1 MTDETN
7 RSAADDA
14 REAMPAGR
22 MQFTL
27 RHLFGWTAWLAGLC
41 GIVAWVGPGPEG
53 TAAVF
58 AGTLYVFLSLLAVA
72 VVSERWRT
80 AALLGSGLVV
90 PVMVA
95 VQIPAADSA
104 RMESPRRANCIS
116 NLRQIGLA
124 LHNYHDA
131 HKRFPPAFI
140 ADEQGRPMHS
150 WRVLVLPYL
159 ERTALYEAY
168 RFEEPWDGPNNRRLL
183 TEGVSV
189 YRCPS
194 DPSPPQMTSYVAI
207 AGPGTAW
214 DDPDGK
220 ALNAFSDGASSTIL
234 VVEIANSD
242 IHWMEPRDLDIRK
255 IAKQINP
262 KNAIGISSHHSGG
275 ANVVLAD
282 NGVRFLSDETTQKML
297 ESLLTAAGGEKFDA
311 ADLP

>member
-1 MTDETN
+1 MMTDERDPMDEVAN
-7 RSAADDA
+7 DA
-14 REAMPAGR
+14 SPTDPPL
-22 MQFTL
+22 QFTL
-27 RHLFGWTAWLAGLC
+27 RHLFAWTAWLAGLC
-41 GIVAWVGPGPEG
+41 GIVAWVWPAPDG
-53 TAAVF
+53 TAAAF

-90 PVMVA
+90 PVMVTFGLPG
-95 VQIPAADSA
+95 VNSPRPAT
-104 RMESPRRANCIS
+104 RRANCIS

-150 WRVLVLPYL
+150 WRVLLLPYL
-159 ERTALYEAY
+159 ERTDLYDAY

-183 TEGVSV
+183 TEGPSV

-194 DPSPPQMTSYVAI
+194 DPSPLQMTSYVAI

-220 ALNAFSDGASSTIL
+220 SLNTFSDGASSTIL

-262 KNAIGISSHHSGG
+262 KNAIGISSYHPGG

-282 NGVRFLSDETTQKML
+282 NSVQFLSDETTQKML
-297 ESLLTAAGGEKFDA
+297 EALLTAAGGEKVDA